1 MEWIVISLYAL
12 TLGIICI
19 FSLGQFNLAWHY
31 LKVRKTAKEQEVE
44 LKSYPIVTVQL
55 PVFNEKYVV
64 ERLLDAVCRLDYP
77 LDKLEIQVL
86 DDSNDETVDIISKK
100 VSFYQSKNINI
111 RHIQRK
117 ENVGFKAGALQH
129 GMHCSKGEFLAI
141 FDADFIPNPD
151 FLLCTLPKFTHD
163 KVGMI
168 QTKWSHL
175 NKDYGLLTKI
185 QAFWLDAH
193 FTVEQKGREQAGS
206 FINFNGTAGV
216 WRKSCIADAGGWQ
229 HDTLTEDLDLS
240 YRAQLKGWIFKY
252 REEIESPAELPIVI
266 PAIKSQQYRWNKG
279 AAETARK
286 TLGKVLRS
294 SLGWNHKI
302 RATLHL
308 LNSSV
313 FLLLLIAAV
322 LSIPMLYIKDSHPDI
337 KFIFDLGS
345 IFVVGFLA
353 MGFFYWVSAKASHP
367 EYTFKYFVLN
377 FPLFLAFS
385 MGMAL
390 HNSIAV
396 VEGYLGI
403 KTPFIRTP
411 KFNVKSKQD
420 VWKGNQYLKKVFT
433 PVTLFE
439 GLLAVYFLY
448 GIISGVLLA
457 DYGLMLF
464 HLMMSIGFAYVFFLS
479 LMPVKDAS

>member
-1 MEWIVISLYAL
+1 MEWLIIGLYAL
-12 TLGIICI
+12 TLGIICL
-19 FSLGQFNLAWHY
+19 FSLAQFNLSWHY
-31 LKVRKTAKEQEVE
+31 LKSKKKQETATTE
-44 LKSYPIVTVQL
+44 LKEYPLVTVQL
-55 PVFNEKYVV
+55 PVFNERYVI
-64 ERLLDAVCRLDYP
+64 ERLIDAVCKLDYP

-86 DDSNDETVDIISKK
+86 DDSNDETVDIIADK
-100 VSFYQSKNINI
+100 VQSFQERGINI
-111 RHIQRK
+111 QHVRRP
-117 ENVGFKAGALQH
+117 ERVGFKAGALQY
-129 GMHCSKGEFLAI
+129 GMGIASGEFLAI
-141 FDADFIPNPD
+141 FDADFIPHPD
-151 FLLCTLPKFTHD
+151 FLLRTLPKFTHE
-163 KVGMI
+163 KVGMV

-175 NKDYGLLTKI
+175 NKDFSALTKI

-216 WRKSCIADAGGWQ
+216 WRKECIQDAGGWQ

-240 YRAQLKGWIFKY
+240 YRAQLKGWNFCY
-252 REEIESPAELPIVI
+252 REEIESPAELPIII

-294 SLGWNHKI
+294 SIGWKHKA
-302 RATLHL
+302 RAVFHL

-313 FLLLLIAAV
+313 FLLLLIAAI
-322 LSIPMLYIKDSHPDI
+322 LSIPMLYIKEYNPDLAL
-337 KFIFDLGS
+337 IFDLGS
-345 IFVVGFLA
+345 LFVIGFLA
-353 MGFFYWVSAKASHP
+353 MGFFYWVSAKATHP
-367 EYTFKYFVLN
+367 NYTFRYFITN
-377 FPLFLAFS
+377 FPMFLAFS

-411 KFNVKSKQD
+411 KFNVKSKKDRWQ
-420 VWKGNQYLKKVFT
+420 GNQYLKKVLT
-433 PVTLFE
+433 PVTFFE
-439 GLLAVYFLY
+439 GVLAAYFAY
-448 GIISGVLLA
+448 GIFSGFRLE

-464 HLMMSIGFAYVFFLS
+464 HLMMALGFAYIFILS
-479 LMPVKDAS
+479 IVPLRNA